1 MHTIIA
7 HKSLFGAVAL
17 AAALLAPAIAEAAT
31 ISGSPEVIK
40 PYSFTLDG
48 YEVFLLGVDSVEAKQ
63 TCTVNGRIWECWAA
77 AQRQLQTILSEGEVT
92 CESVVEDHSPKRMI
106 ASCTLNGQDVGLQ
119 FVQSGFGLTLPEE
132 TARYSDAQADARV
145 AGIGLWQGTFTTP
158 SVWRELPI
166 HLQSD
171 RPKFTGAPI
180 D

>member
-1 MHTIIA
+1 VNKLTTGI
-7 HKSLFGAVAL
+7 FAL
-17 AAALLAPAIAEAAT
+17 AAALSAPVAAAQAAT
-31 ISGSPEVIK
+31 ISGSAEVIK
-40 PYSFTLDG
+40 PYSFTLGD

-77 AQRQLQTILSEGEVT
+77 AQRQLQTLLSEGEVT
-92 CESVVEDHSPKRMI
+92 CESVVEVSSPKRMI

-119 FVQSGFGLTLPEE
+119 FVQSGFGLALPQE
-132 TARYSDAQADARV
+132 TARYGDAQANARV

-166 HLQSD
+166 RPQSD
-171 RPKFTGAPI
+171 RPEFTGAPL